1 MSEIYLW
8 LKWAHVVS
16 STVLFGMGAG
26 IAFSNRSGS
35 RCITADKVF
44 RALSSRHRRQILHL
58 RLVYFRPFRS
68 KLSVRES

>member
-35 RCITADKVF
+35 RCIVACVGHCRSTGAPLDG
-44 RALSSRHRRQILHL
+44 RGGSRDQ
-58 RLVYFRPFRS
+58 FRPERDA
-68 KLSVRES
+68 LEGRVV